1 MVTWVRAKVYPEL
14 CVGTAP
20 TSIKAESCP
29 LEWSSGQHQARSRV
43 RTAPPN
49 WFISRQGTPAAALYP
64 AHSAFIRVCPAS
76 CEA

>member
-1 MVTWVRAKVYPEL
+1 MVTWVKAKVYPEL

-29 LEWSSGQHQARSRV
+29 LEWSSGQHQARNSV

-49 WFISRQGTPAAALYP
+49 WFISHQRRPCCGPLSCTLCIYP
-64 AHSAFIRVCPAS
+64 GLSTKL
-76 CEA
+76 